1 MTSAAAAIA
10 TATELASRVKP
21 GPRYTSYPPA
31 TEFRGGFGPPEAAAQ
46 LAALRD
52 ADDDTPLSLYLHIP
66 FCSQLCWYCAC
77 NVVVTKRRSRG
88 AEYVDL
94 LAKELALLADAVG
107 TRRPLIEIALGG
119 GSPNFLGVDE
129 LIRLIEI
136 VGKTFT
142 IDPEAI
148 RGIELDPRDTHPAQL
163 VALSGIGF
171 RRLSVGVQD
180 FDPAVQRAI
189 HREQSA
195 DQTAKLVHD
204 ARELGFTEVNMD
216 LVYGLPLQTT
226 ETIIETIDQVI
237 ALEPDQIALFGYA
250 HVPNR
255 KPHQKLL
262 ERAAPIPDPLQRAT
276 LVLAAHERLE
286 NDGYVHLGIDHF
298 ARPTAPLTQAAASG
312 NLHRNFQGYVVK
324 RAAAVIGCGSTAI
337 SESNGAYWQN
347 HSDIDEWEK
356 SVRAGQ
362 LPIARGV
369 ALDDDDQ
376 IRRYVIMS
384 LMCEEELDFAKVDER
399 FGITFEDYFGKE
411 LVRLNDAE
419 FDDLLQID
427 RDARWLG
434 ATWRGRMLV
443 RNVCK
448 VFDRYSNP
456 ETDKR
461 FSPTL

>member
-1 MTSAAAAIA
+1 MTSVAA

-31 TEFRGGFGPPEAAAQ
+31 TEFHAGFGPAEGIEQ
-46 LAALRD
+46 LRRLRE

-77 NVVVTKRRSRG
+77 NVVVTKRRARG
-88 AEYVDL
+88 SEYIDL
-94 LAKELALLADAVG
+94 LATELGLLADAIG
-107 TRRPLIEIALGG
+107 TRRPLVEIALGG

-129 LIRLIEI
+129 MTRLMKI
-136 VGKTFT
+136 VGDTFT
-142 IDPEAI
+142 ISPDAI
-148 RGIELDPRDTHPAQL
+148 RGIELDPRDTHPDQL

-180 FDPAVQRAI
+180 FDPRVQRAI

-195 DQTAKLVHD
+195 EQTAKLIHD

-226 ETIIETIDQVI
+226 DTIIETIDQVI

-250 HVPNR
+250 HVPSR
-255 KPHQKLL
+255 KPHQRLL
-262 ERAAPIPDPLQRAT
+262 ERAAPIPGPLQRAT

-286 NDGYVHLGIDHF
+286 NAGYVHLGIDHF
-298 ARPTAPLTQAAASG
+298 ARPTAPLTQAAAAG

-324 RAAAVIGCGSTAI
+324 RAAAVLGVGATAI
-337 SESNGAYWQN
+337 SESGGAYWQN
-347 HSDIDEWEK
+347 NSDIDEWEK
-356 SVRAGQ
+356 AVRAGE

-376 IRRYVIMS
+376 VRRYVIMS
-384 LMCEEELDFAKVDER
+384 LMCEEELDFAKVEDR
-399 FGITFEDYFGKE
+399 FGIAFEDYFAKE
-411 LVRLNDAE
+411 LERLGEDE
-419 FDDLLQID
+419 FADLIELD
-427 RDARWLG
+427 LDARWIG

-448 VFDRYSNP
+448 VFDRYSSP
-456 ETDKR
+456 TSDKR